1 MSVPRQYIQELFQK
15 LVSNECTE
23 QETEAFFQM
32 VRELPEDDVLIAQL
46 DQWWDSVE
54 TTGEK
59 DLVRERRIW
68 QQVREQTDPEE
79 YVAAPVHPIY
89 RRRTWN
95 IAAAVAL
102 LIAAGAFLWFQHK
115 PSDGDWEP
123 LAKKLDPGI
132 KPGSDGAV
140 LTLADGTEIL
150 LDSVKNGVILN
161 QQGTD
166 IVMKDGRLQYN
177 EAGERG
183 KEPSWNTI
191 TTPIGRQFKVLL
203 PDGTQVWLN
212 AASSIT
218 YPTFFAGTE
227 RRVEVT
233 GEVFMDVAKDQ
244 RKKFKVKVNN
254 QAVVEVTG
262 TEFNVKAYADEASMA
277 TTLIEG
283 SVKLYRTTDTSC
295 WKCTPSATVALKPE
309 ASVSLIP
316 GQQGVI
322 TSNAKAQSKIKSK
335 AGILVLNDVDKDKIL
350 AWKNGYFNFTGM
362 SPREAMNQLVRWY
375 NIEVVYE
382 DNVPEIE
389 FFGDLRR
396 DMNLADVLT
405 ALEAAG
411 VQFKVTGG
419 RKIVVLPH

>member
-1 MSVPRQYIQELFQK
+1 MSVPRQHIQELFQK

-23 QETEAFFQM
+23 QETEAFFQL

-46 DQWWDSVE
+46 DQWWDSQGS
-54 TTGEK
+54 TGEK

-68 QQVREQTDPEE
+68 QQVREQTNPEE
-79 YVAAPVHPIY
+79 YIAAPVHPIY
-89 RRRTWN
+89 RRRVWN

-102 LIAAGAFLWFQHK
+102 LIAAGLFLWFQHK
-115 PSDGDWEP
+115 PAVEVRDP
-123 LAKKLDPGI
+123 LVKSLDPSI
-132 KPGSDGAV
+132 TPGTDGAV

-150 LDSVKNGVILN
+150 LDSLKNGVILN

-166 IVMKDGRLQYN
+166 IVLQDGRLQYQL
-177 EAGERG
+177 AGERG
-183 KEPSWNTI
+183 KEPAWNTI
-191 TTPIGRQFKVLL
+191 TTPRGRQFKVLL

-233 GEVFMDVAKDQ
+233 GEVFMDVAKDSR
-244 RKKFKVKVNN
+244 RKFRVKVNN
-254 QAVVEVTG
+254 EAIVEVTG
-262 TEFNVKAYADEASMA
+262 TEFNVKAYTDEASMA

-283 SVKLYRTTDTSC
+283 AVKLYRTKDTSC
-295 WKCTPSATVALKPE
+295 WKCTQSTNAEMKAE

-322 TSNAKAQSKIKSK
+322 SSNVKEQSKIKGK
-335 AGILVLNDVDKDKIL
+335 TGILVLNDIDKDKIL
-350 AWKNGYFNFTGM
+350 AWKNGFFNFTGM
-362 SPREAMNQLVRWY
+362 SPKEAMNQLVRWY
-375 NIEVVYE
+375 NIEVVYDE
-382 DNVPEIE
+382 NVPEIE

-396 DMNLADVLT
+396 DMSLADVLT

-411 VQFKVTGG
+411 VQFKVIGG
-419 RKIVVLPH
+419 RKIIVLPH